1 MKINSLDIKSFKHIV
16 FFTGAGMSAES
27 GVPTYR
33 GEGGVWRDY
42 NWKEYACQEA
52 WEKNTEKVFDFHDL
66 RREEALKCYP
76 HKGHDTIT
84 AVQNISSKHNYRYP
98 KYRRYAPACGFE
110 ECD

>member
-76 HKGHDTIT
+76 HKGHATIT
-84 AVQNISSKHNYRYP
+84 AVQNIHQKNN
-98 KYRRYAPACGFE
+98 KLKQQNG
-110 ECD
+110 